1 MKGNE
6 GLRREVKCPCQPLLY
21 PQVALLSPRL
31 LNEAQPLADD
41 VIVPLVL
48 THGLVFNAYRIQQQT
63 PQQPS
68 GQFHYQSRNESGKAK
83 NELPLPLSA
92 TLSNFRLTFL
102 LRRQEKEVRRSVNL
116 KIICD
121 FMYPSSFFTKVC
133 KLCQH
138 LHLNSFRKESL
149 RFT

>member
-48 THGLVFNAYRIQQQT
+48 THGLVFNAYRIQQI
-63 PQQPS
+63 PQHPL

>member
-1 MKGNE
+1 MCVTVKLSYFFSGIE
-6 GLRREVKCPCQPLLY
+6 GQWRTMEGGQVPLPAS

-63 PQQPS
+63 PQQQPS
-68 GQFHYQSRNESGKAK
+68 GQFHYQSRNESSGKAK

-102 LRRQEKEVRRSVNL
+102 LRRQEKEVRRSVNS

-121 FMYPSSFFTKVC
+121 FMYPSFFHRSK
-133 KLCQH
+133 
-138 LHLNSFRKESL
+138 
-149 RFT
+149 